1 MLEDRQQ
8 GGKTAGRKEGN
19 SIVNQRSESVYLRNL
34 GLVLVSG
41 VVVVEEED
49 EVVVEKEEDEEEEEE
64 AATAS

>member
-8 GGKTAGRKEGN
+8 REKTAGRKKGN
-19 SIVNQRSESVYLRNL
+19 SIVNQRSHSVYLRNL

-49 EVVVEKEEDEEEEEE
+49 KVVVAEEEDEEE